1 MSIFDGKEPS
11 KRRRSGDTPGQT
23 VRPQKFPSATV
34 ILSIQIRPSNETA
47 GLPCEGSDYFVK
59 TNRCPAKRK
68 PGLVIPIK
76 CRNIVKQNRKKH
88 MNDNRYCI
96 IMAGGV
102 GSRFWPI
109 SRRSTPKQF
118 LDILGTG
125 KSFIRHT
132 YERFARII
140 PAENFLVVTNNSYK
154 EQVLRHI
161 PEIGEHQV
169 LCEPVGRNTAP
180 CIAYAAWR
188 LKTVNP
194 DTTMIVTPADHLI
207 LNEDE
212 FLRAIVEAAEFAENK
227 RAMMTIGIRPN
238 RPDTG
243 YGYIQIDNRSETDDS
258 PIFKVKTFTEKPNLE
273 LAKTFVES
281 GEFFWN
287 SGIFIWKTE
296 TILENFSA
304 FLPDLQQMFESIGA
318 YYNTPQEQQHIE
330 RIYPECRNISIDF
343 GVMEKAHDVYVRCS
357 DFGWSDI
364 GTWGSLYQHSPK
376 DEKGNVESRF
386 CMLYDTEGCIVKT
399 DTDKLTVIEGLKDYI
414 VVDHKDVLMICPKA
428 NEQNIKKFIDDTKFK
443 IGDEFI

>member
-1 MSIFDGKEPS
+1 
-11 KRRRSGDTPGQT
+11 
-23 VRPQKFPSATV
+23 
-34 ILSIQIRPSNETA
+34 
-47 GLPCEGSDYFVK
+47 
-59 TNRCPAKRK
+59 
-68 PGLVIPIK
+68 
-76 CRNIVKQNRKKH
+76 
-88 MNDNRYCI
+88 MNNNRYCI

-140 PAENFLVVTNNSYK
+140 PPENFLVVTNNSYK

-169 LCEPVGRNTAP
+169 LGEPVGRNTAP

-194 DTTMIVTPADHLI
+194 DATMIVTPADHLI

-212 FLRAIVEAAEFAENK
+212 FRRAIVEAAEFAENR

-243 YGYIQIDNRSETDDS
+243 YGYIQVDNRSETAGS

-273 LAKTFVES
+273 LARTFVES

-304 FLPDLQQMFESIGA
+304 FLPDLQQTFGSIGA

-330 RIYPECRNISIDF
+330 RIYPECRNVSIDF

>member
-1 MSIFDGKEPS
+1 
-11 KRRRSGDTPGQT
+11 
-23 VRPQKFPSATV
+23 
-34 ILSIQIRPSNETA
+34 
-47 GLPCEGSDYFVK
+47 
-59 TNRCPAKRK
+59 
-68 PGLVIPIK
+68 
-76 CRNIVKQNRKKH
+76 

-96 IMAGGV
+96 IMAGGI

-140 PAENFLVVTNNSYK
+140 PPENFLVVTNNSYK
-154 EQVLRHI
+154 EQVLQHL

-169 LCEPVGRNTAP
+169 LGEPVGRNTAP

-194 DTTMIVTPADHLI
+194 QATMIVTPADHLI

-212 FLRAIVEAAEFAENK
+212 FRKAIVEAAEFAES
-227 RAMMTIGIRPN
+227 RQAMMTIGIRPN

-243 YGYIQIDNRSETDDS
+243 YGYIQIDNRSEVDGS

-296 TILENFSA
+296 TILDNFSA
-304 FLPDLQQMFESIGA
+304 LLPDLQQMFGSIAA

-376 DEKGNVESRF
+376 DEAGNVESRF

-414 VVDHKDVLMICPKA
+414 VVDHKNVLMICPKA
-428 NEQNIKKFIDDTKFK
+428 NEQNIKKFIDDVKFK